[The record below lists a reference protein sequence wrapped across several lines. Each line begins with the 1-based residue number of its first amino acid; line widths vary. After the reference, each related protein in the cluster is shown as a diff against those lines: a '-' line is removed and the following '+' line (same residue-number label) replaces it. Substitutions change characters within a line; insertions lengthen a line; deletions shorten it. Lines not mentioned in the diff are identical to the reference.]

1 VEGRR
6 TDFLVTRGGRVM
18 HALAAIYV
26 LREVP
31 GIRQFQLIQERVDL
45 VRVTVAPDVGFP
57 ATATDQIVAK
67 LEGLF
72 EGEIAVELELV
83 ASIPPLPSGKHRY
96 VISRVADEHLAT
108 LTAPQA

>member
-1 VEGRR
+1 
-6 TDFLVTRGGRVM
+6 M